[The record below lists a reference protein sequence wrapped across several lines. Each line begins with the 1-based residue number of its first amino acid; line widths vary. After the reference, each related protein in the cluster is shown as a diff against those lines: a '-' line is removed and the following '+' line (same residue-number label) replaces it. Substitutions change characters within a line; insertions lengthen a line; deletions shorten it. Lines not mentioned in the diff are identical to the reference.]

1 MTMAA
6 ATGRAEPET
15 YDGRGTT
22 TIADR
27 VVERIAARAAR
38 EGGQVTG
45 PGGVRSLAGGDE
57 PRASA
62 SVDGSVAV
70 VRISLG
76 VVYPAPVGATT
87 RAVRARVRDRVREM
101 TGIDV
106 RQVDIDV
113 TRLTGADEQPRRV
126 R

>member
-1 MTMAA
+1 MT
-6 ATGRAEPET
+6 ATTERPERET
-15 YDGRGTT
+15 YDERGTT

-38 EGGQVTG
+38 ESGPVAG
-45 PGGVRSLAGGDE
+45 PGGVRSLAGGDD

-62 SVDGSVAV
+62 TVDGSVAV

-76 VVYPAPVGATT
+76 VVYPAPVGATA
-87 RAVRARVRDRVREM
+87 RAVRAGVRDRVREM

-113 TRLTGADEQPRRV
+113 TRLTGADEQRRRV